1 MVNTLIL
8 VNNLLFFSLL
18 NVDIFTS
25 SEFTSVCHLQDI
37 ITFLEGFRV
46 RVGSFVHLK
55 HNV

>member
-1 MVNTLIL
+1 VVNTLIL

-55 HNV
+55 HDV